1 MLITVFIITLLLLIS
16 LTCWCVYMY
25 DVRIPHIPESES
37 EKRVREI
44 KLRIEQAEWKFR
56 NEQIHH

>member
-1 MLITVFIITLLLLIS
+1 M
-16 LTCWCVYMY
+16 YMY
-25 DVRIPHIPESES
+25 DVRISHIPESES

-44 KLRIEQAEWKFR
+44 KLRIEQEEWKFR

>member
-1 MLITVFIITLLLLIS
+1 M
-16 LTCWCVYMY
+16 YMY